1 MTCLRFVPIM
11 SNKFE
16 GKSNVATDNM
26 QAAFEEKTFEEDL
39 IKQYTKKQF
48 ILPSQIEDWG
58 ATRN

>member
-1 MTCLRFVPIM
+1 M

-16 GKSNVATDNM
+16 GKSNVATDNL